1 MALSDVWDEFATSV
15 KGGFGGIAKDLVAG
29 GLEAA
34 QSDSEAFLLQSRD
47 RLEKWTNLL
56 LNGDINQEDFAS
68 LVKGQRA
75 LATLML
81 LKQAGLQAARVQALR
96 TKLLDL
102 VVKSA
107 FMAIGL

>member
-1 MALSDVWDEFATSV
+1 MALADVWDDFATSV
-15 KGGFGGIAKDLVAG
+15 KDGFAVAAKDLVAG
-29 GLEAA
+29 GLAA
-34 QSDSEAFLLQSRD
+34 ARTDSEAFLQQSRD
-47 RLEKWTNLL
+47 RLEKWADLL
-56 LNGDINQEDFAS
+56 VRGDINQEDFAS

-75 LATLML
+75 LAKLMV

-107 FMAIGL
+107 FVAIGL